1 MGTGSIFEASLRVEE
16 IVGLV
21 DVQALVGE
29 AAVLVLVELVVDA
42 AGGVAHEA
50 VLQVCECL
58 ETVAEGVSRFDK
70 AAEVGLDCVGIVVEV
85 VPVGEFVGLGFLEI
99 VQQLLVFDI
108 GQVAVVPAVEV
119 LRGKTEAKVELLG
132 LSACIGDE
140 PVSVLREALL
150 ADEVGFLDLIAV
162 SVKEYQAEFGELG
175 VRFEFLVI
183 A

>member
-58 ETVAEGVSRFDK
+58 ETVAEGVSRFYK
-70 AAEVGLDCVGIVVEV
+70 AAKVGLDCVGIVIEV

-119 LRGKTEAKVELLG
+119 LGRKTEAQVQFLALPVG
-132 LSACIGDE
+132 IGNE
-140 PVSVLREALL
+140 PVGVLGKAFF
-150 ADEVGFLDLIAV
+150 ADEIGFLDGIA
-162 SVKEYQAEFGELG
+162 F
-175 VRFEFLVI
+175 
-183 A
+183 

>member
-29 AAVLVLVELVVDA
+29 AAVFVLVELVVDA
-42 AGGVAHEA
+42 AGGVAHKA

-108 GQVAVVPAVEV
+108 AEVAVVPAVEV
-119 LRGKTEAKVELLG
+119 LRGKTEAKVELL
-132 LSACIGDE
+132 
-140 PVSVLREALL
+140 
-150 ADEVGFLDLIAV
+150 
-162 SVKEYQAEFGELG
+162 
-175 VRFEFLVI
+175 
-183 A
+183 